1 MASIL
6 DPVLNT
12 DEHKAIKRTALQIIE
27 KEVNPYIDEWEANPP
42 FPAHQVFKK
51 FGEAGLLGINKP
63 VEFGG
68 MGLDITYAMAFGEAV
83 GHIECGSIPMAI
95 GVQTDMAT
103 PALAKFGSDE
113 LRHEFLAPAISGD
126 YVACVGISEI
136 HAGSDV
142 AAIKTHA
149 RKDGD
154 DYVINGSK
162 MWITNSL
169 QADFMV
175 ALVNTDPDGLKHQ
188 NKSLIVIPMD
198 TPGITKS
205 NKLDKLGMRSS
216 DTAQIFFE
224 DVRVPQRYLIGEENK
239 GFTYQMIQFQDER
252 LIVGPGAIASM
263 ERTIQETID
272 YASQR
277 EIFGHPLINKQVVQ
291 FRLAELKTEV
301 EALRGL
307 LVLCLDKYLAKQDV
321 TMLISMLKLK
331 IGRLE
336 REVADS
342 CLQYFGGMGYMTE
355 TPISRYYRDIRLHS
369 IGGGADE
376 VMLQIIS
383 KYMGTF
389 S

>member
-1 MASIL
+1 MQFT
-6 DPVLNT
+6 PEH
-12 DEHKAIKRTALQIIE
+12 DEIRRTVQQVVA
-27 KEVNPYIDEWEANPP
+27 KEINPYVDEWEKEGI
-42 FPAHQVFKK
+42 FPAHDLFKK
-51 FGEAGLLGINKP
+51 LGSLGLLGISKP
-63 VEFGG
+63 QEYGG
-68 MGLDITYAMAFGEAV
+68 MGLDYSYNLVAIEEFGAAKSGGV
-83 GHIECGSIPMAI
+83 PMAI

-103 PALAKFGSDE
+103 PALANFGSDQ
-113 LRHEFLAPAISGD
+113 LRREFLVPAIAGD
-126 YVACVGISEI
+126 YVACIGISEA

-149 RKDGD
+149 RKEGG

-175 ALVNTDPDGLKHQ
+175 TLVNTDPDGQKHQ
-188 NKSLIVIPMD
+188 NKSLIVIPMN
-198 TPGITKS
+198 TPGISKS
-205 NKLDKLGMRSS
+205 NKLDKLGMHSS
-216 DTAQIFFE
+216 DTAQIHLD

-239 GFTYQMIQFQDER
+239 GFGYQMIQFQDER

-277 EIFGHPLINKQVVQ
+277 EVFGKPLISKQVVQ

-307 LVLCLDKYLAKQDV
+307 LVLCLDKYLAKEDV

-331 IGRLE
+331 LGRLE

-355 TPISRYYRDIRLHS
+355 TPVSRYFRDIRLHS

-383 KYMGTF
+383 KYMGTY

>member
-6 DPVLNT
+6 DPILNT
-12 DEHKAIKRTALQIIE
+12 DEHKAIKRTALQIIDTE
-27 KEVNPYIDEWEANPP
+27 INPYIDEWEANGP
-42 FPAHQVFKK
+42 FPAHEVFKK
-51 FGEAGLLGINKP
+51 LGDAGLLGITKP
-63 VEFGG
+63 EAYGG
-68 MGLDITYAMAFGEAV
+68 MGLDITYAMAFGEAI
-83 GHIECGSIPMAI
+83 GHIECGGIPMAI

-103 PALAKFGSDE
+103 PALANFGSDQ
-113 LRHEFLAPAISGD
+113 LRREFLVPAIAGD
-126 YVACVGISEI
+126 YVACIGISEA

-149 RKDGD
+149 RKEGG

-175 ALVNTDPDGLKHQ
+175 TLVNTDPDGQKHQ
-188 NKSLIVIPMD
+188 NKSLIVIPMN
-198 TPGITKS
+198 TPGISKS
-205 NKLDKLGMRSS
+205 NKLDKLGMHSS
-216 DTAQIFFE
+216 DTAQIHLD

-239 GFTYQMIQFQDER
+239 GFGYQMIQFQDER

-277 EIFGHPLINKQVVQ
+277 EVFGKPLISKQVVQ

-307 LVLCLDKYLAKQDV
+307 LVLCLDKYLAKEDV

-383 KYMGTF
+383 KYMGTY

>member
-27 KEVNPYIDEWEANPP
+27 KDINPYIDEWEANAP

-51 FGEAGLLGINKP
+51 LGDAGLLGITKP

-83 GHIECGSIPMAI
+83 GHIECGGIPMAI

-103 PALAKFGSDE
+103 PALANFGSDE
-113 LRHEFLAPAISGD
+113 LRRDFLAPAISGD
-126 YVACVGISEI
+126 YVACVGISEV

-154 DYVINGSK
+154 DYIINGSK

-175 ALVNTDPDGLKHQ
+175 ALVVTDPDGQRHS

-198 TPGITKS
+198 TPGISKS
-205 NKLDKLGMRSS
+205 ARLDKLGMRCS
-216 DTAQIFFE
+216 DTAQIHLE
-224 DVRVPQRYLIGEENK
+224 DVRVPQRFLIGEENK

-277 EIFGHPLINKQVVQ
+277 EIFGQPLINKQVVQ

-307 LVLCLDKYLAKQDV
+307 LVLCLDKYLASEDV

-355 TPISRYYRDIRLHS
+355 TPVSRYYRDVRLHS